1 MKKSKIFIIILSSL
15 CAISIIYI
23 VKQYQKNKQ
32 LTSEITSLKT
42 ENEKIKISSKELKN
56 TIDIMDKNIISL
68 EQELKTNSSFNS
80 FVHFNPNNI
89 TEPSGVSYEQL
100 AYALKDTKLSAYIDS
115 FLTVEKN
122 YGINSLAMIG
132 IVANESAWLNSD
144 RTQRQNNVTGYAVY
158 SDSSKGVSFSSIDE
172 SILTTAKLLQ
182 TDYINP
188 QGRFY
193 NGLSVSDVNIMYSSD
208 VKWNSTVASVANQ
221 LKDKINEVA
230 NLINS

>member
-1 MKKSKIFIIILSSL
+1 MKKSKICIIILSSL

-23 VKQYQKNKQ
+23 VNQYQKNKQ

-132 IVANESAWLNSD
+132 IEANESAWLNSD

-208 VKWNSTVASVANQ
+208 AKWNSTVASVANQ

>member
-1 MKKSKIFIIILSSL
+1 MKKSKICIIILSSL

-23 VKQYQKNKQ
+23 VNQYQKNKQ

-42 ENEKIKISSKELKN
+42 ENKKIKISSKELKN

-208 VKWNSTVASVANQ
+208 AKWNNTVASVANQ

>member
-1 MKKSKIFIIILSSL
+1 MKKSKICIIILSSL

-23 VKQYQKNKQ
+23 VNQYQKNKQ

-208 VKWNSTVASVANQ
+208 AKWNSTVASVANQ

>member
-1 MKKSKIFIIILSSL
+1 MKKSKICIIILSSL

-23 VKQYQKNKQ
+23 VNQYQKNKQ

-42 ENEKIKISSKELKN
+42 ENKKIKISSKELKN

-193 NGLSVSDVNIMYSSD
+193 TGLSISDVNIMYSSD
-208 VKWNSTVASVANQ
+208 AKWNSTVASVANQ

>member
-23 VKQYQKNKQ
+23 VNQYQKNRQ

-208 VKWNSTVASVANQ
+208 AKWNSTVASVANQ

>member
-1 MKKSKIFIIILSSL
+1 MKKSKICIIILSSL

-23 VKQYQKNKQ
+23 VNQYQKNKQ

-56 TIDIMDKNIISL
+56 TIDMMDKNVISL

-208 VKWNSTVASVANQ
+208 AKWNSTVASVANQ

>member
-1 MKKSKIFIIILSSL
+1 MKKSKICIIILSSL

-23 VKQYQKNKQ
+23 VNQYQKNKQ

-42 ENEKIKISSKELKN
+42 ENEKIKISNKELKN

-208 VKWNSTVASVANQ
+208 AKWNSTVASVANQ

>member
-208 VKWNSTVASVANQ
+208 AKWNSTVASVANQ

>member
-1 MKKSKIFIIILSSL
+1 MKKSKICIIILSSL

-193 NGLSVSDVNIMYSSD
+193 NGVSVSDVNIMYSSD
-208 VKWNSTVASVANQ
+208 AKWNSTVASVANQ

>member
-1 MKKSKIFIIILSSL
+1 MKKSKICIIILSSL

-23 VKQYQKNKQ
+23 VNQYQKNKQ

-42 ENEKIKISSKELKN
+42 ENKKIKISSKELKN

-193 NGLSVSDVNIMYSSD
+193 NGLSISDVNIMYSSD
-208 VKWNSTVASVANQ
+208 AKWNSTVASVANQ

>member
-23 VKQYQKNKQ
+23 VNQYQKNKQ

-208 VKWNSTVASVANQ
+208 AKWNSTVASVANQ

>member
-1 MKKSKIFIIILSSL
+1 MKKSKICIIILSSL

-23 VKQYQKNKQ
+23 VNQYQKNKQ

>member
-1 MKKSKIFIIILSSL
+1 MKKSKICIIILSSL

-208 VKWNSTVASVANQ
+208 AKWNSTVASVANQ

>member
-1 MKKSKIFIIILSSL
+1 MKKSKICIIILSSL

-23 VKQYQKNKQ
+23 VNQYQKNKQ

-89 TEPSGVSYEQL
+89 NEPSGVSYEQL

-208 VKWNSTVASVANQ
+208 AKWNSTVASVANQ

>member
-1 MKKSKIFIIILSSL
+1 
-15 CAISIIYI
+15 
-23 VKQYQKNKQ
+23 
-32 LTSEITSLKT
+32 
-42 ENEKIKISSKELKN
+42 
-56 TIDIMDKNIISL
+56 MDKNIISL

-208 VKWNSTVASVANQ
+208 AKWNSTVASVANQ

>member
-1 MKKSKIFIIILSSL
+1 MKKSKICIIILSSL

>member
-1 MKKSKIFIIILSSL
+1 
-15 CAISIIYI
+15 
-23 VKQYQKNKQ
+23 
-32 LTSEITSLKT
+32 
-42 ENEKIKISSKELKN
+42 
-56 TIDIMDKNIISL
+56 
-68 EQELKTNSSFNS
+68 
-80 FVHFNPNNI
+80 
-89 TEPSGVSYEQL
+89 
-100 AYALKDTKLSAYIDS
+100 
-115 FLTVEKN
+115 
-122 YGINSLAMIG
+122 MIG

-208 VKWNSTVASVANQ
+208 AKWNSTVASVANQ

>member
-1 MKKSKIFIIILSSL
+1 MKKSKICIIILSSL

-23 VKQYQKNKQ
+23 VNQYQKNRQ

-208 VKWNSTVASVANQ
+208 AKWNSTVASVANQ

>member
-1 MKKSKIFIIILSSL
+1 MKKSKICIIILSSL

-23 VKQYQKNKQ
+23 VNQYQKNKQ

-193 NGLSVSDVNIMYSSD
+193 NGLSISDVNIMYSSD
-208 VKWNSTVASVANQ
+208 AKWNSTVASVANQ

>member
-1 MKKSKIFIIILSSL
+1 MKKSKICIIILSSL

-23 VKQYQKNKQ
+23 VNQHQKNKQ

-208 VKWNSTVASVANQ
+208 AKWNSTVASVANQ

>member
-1 MKKSKIFIIILSSL
+1 MKKSKICIIILSSL

-23 VKQYQKNKQ
+23 VNQYQKNKQ

-56 TIDIMDKNIISL
+56 TIDIMDKNIVSL

-100 AYALKDTKLSAYIDS
+100 VYALKDTKLSAYIDS

-208 VKWNSTVASVANQ
+208 AKWNSTVASVANQ

>member
-23 VKQYQKNKQ
+23 VNQYQKNKQ

-100 AYALKDTKLSAYIDS
+100 VYALKDTKLSAYIDS

-208 VKWNSTVASVANQ
+208 AKWNSTVASVANQ

>member
-1 MKKSKIFIIILSSL
+1 MKKSKICIIILSSL

-23 VKQYQKNKQ
+23 VNQYQKNKQ

-42 ENEKIKISSKELKN
+42 ENKKIKISSKELKN

-188 QGRFY
+188 QGSFY
-193 NGLSVSDVNIMYSSD
+193 NGLSISDVNIMYSSD
-208 VKWNSTVASVANQ
+208 AKWNSTVASVANQ

>member
-23 VKQYQKNKQ
+23 VNQYQKIKQ

-89 TEPSGVSYEQL
+89 TETSGVSFEQL

-182 TDYINP
+182 TDNINP
-188 QGRFY
+188 QGRVY

-208 VKWNSTVASVANQ
+208 AKWNSTVASVANQ

>member
-1 MKKSKIFIIILSSL
+1 MKKSKICIIILSSL
-15 CAISIIYI
+15 CVLSVIYI
-23 VKQYQKNKQ
+23 VNQYQKNKQ

-56 TIDIMDKNIISL
+56 TIDIMDKNVISL
-68 EQELKTNSSFNS
+68 EQELKTNSSFS
-80 FVHFNPNNI
+80 SLVHFNPNNI

-100 AYALKDTKLSAYIDS
+100 AYALKDTKLLAYIDS

-208 VKWNSTVASVANQ
+208 AKWNNTVASVANQ

>member
-1 MKKSKIFIIILSSL
+1 MKKSKICIIILSSL

-23 VKQYQKNKQ
+23 VNQYQKNKQ

-208 VKWNSTVASVANQ
+208 AKWNSTVDSVANQ

>member
-1 MKKSKIFIIILSSL
+1 MKKSKICIIILSSL

-23 VKQYQKNKQ
+23 VNQYQKNKQ

-208 VKWNSTVASVANQ
+208 AKWNSTVASVANQ
-221 LKDKINEVA
+221 LKDKINVVA
-230 NLINS
+230 NLINY

>member
-1 MKKSKIFIIILSSL
+1 MKKSKICIIILSSL

-23 VKQYQKNKQ
+23 VNQYQKNKQ

-193 NGLSVSDVNIMYSSD
+193 NGLSISDVNIMYSSD
-208 VKWNSTVASVANQ
+208 AKWNSTVDSVANQ

>member
-1 MKKSKIFIIILSSL
+1 MKKSKICIIILSSL
-15 CAISIIYI
+15 CATSIIYI
-23 VKQYQKNKQ
+23 VNQYQKNKQ

-42 ENEKIKISSKELKN
+42 ENQKITESSKELKKS
-56 TIDIMDKNIISL
+56 IDMMGENIISL
-68 EQELKTNSSFNS
+68 EQELNTNSSFNS

-100 AYALKDTKLSAYIDS
+100 AYALKDTKLLACIDS

-144 RTQRQNNVTGYAVY
+144 RTLRQNNVTGYAVY

-193 NGLSVSDVNIMYSSD
+193 NGLSISDVNIMYSSD
-208 VKWNSTVASVANQ
+208 AKWNSTVASVANQ

>member
-1 MKKSKIFIIILSSL
+1 MKKSKICIIILSSL

-23 VKQYQKNKQ
+23 VNQYQKNKQ

-42 ENEKIKISSKELKN
+42 ENKKIKISSKELKN

-208 VKWNSTVASVANQ
+208 AKWNSTVASVANQ

>member
-1 MKKSKIFIIILSSL
+1 MKKSKICIIILSSL

-23 VKQYQKNKQ
+23 VNQYQKNKQ

-115 FLTVEKN
+115 FLIVEKN

-208 VKWNSTVASVANQ
+208 AKWNSTVASVANQ